1 MKGYGPVPSTAIS
14 LGAVIALL
22 ITVPMSGQAPAGRL
36 GAATTLTDWV
46 VPRTPWD
53 HPDLQ
58 GIWTTDDEVSVPVER
73 PVELGKRL
81 ELTREEVSA
90 RAARRRAGLERASGG
105 PLHWLEYGYTPSTR
119 TSFIVDPP
127 NGRIPPRTY
136 AGERRWK
143 SRNRGSGGGGPFH
156 GPEDLDLRDRCIT
169 RGLPNT
175 YFPSTYNNGFQIVQS
190 KDHVAIL
197 YERLHEHRLIPLD
210 ERPHLTPSVRQW
222 FGDSRGRW
230 EGDTLVIETTN
241 FGDKVNFQGSTIGL
255 HLTERF
261 TRITDDTVKVE
272 FTVSDPSTFT
282 RDWTVV
288 VHGKDEPSYWQIF
301 EYACHEANYGMSHIL
316 GGAHAE
322 DTKPA
327 GRNP

>member
-119 TSFIVDPP
+119 TSLHRRPAQ
-127 NGRIPPRTY
+127 RTY
-136 AGERRWK
+136 STSDLRWRAALEEPKPRERGRRAV
-143 SRNRGSGGGGPFH
+143 SRSGGSRSAGSMH
-156 GPEDLDLRDRCIT
+156 YARASQHL
-169 RGLPNT
+169 LPQ
-175 YFPSTYNNGFQIVQS
+175 Y
-190 KDHVAIL
+190 L
-197 YERLHEHRLIPLD
+197 
-210 ERPHLTPSVRQW
+210 
-222 FGDSRGRW
+222 
-230 EGDTLVIETTN
+230 
-241 FGDKVNFQGSTIGL
+241 
-255 HLTERF
+255 
-261 TRITDDTVKVE
+261 
-272 FTVSDPSTFT
+272 
-282 RDWTVV
+282 
-288 VHGKDEPSYWQIF
+288 
-301 EYACHEANYGMSHIL
+301 
-316 GGAHAE
+316 
-322 DTKPA
+322 
-327 GRNP
+327 